1 MLREFSMKEN
11 NQKIVFTL
19 VLATIFTSVCLDIVV
34 EWGKD
39 VGALHLVIEIF
50 IALSVLAGIIFL
62 WFRNIFLNKQLVVS
76 KAESHKWKEQNA
88 HLIGG
93 LSKAIDLQLEEWK
106 LSPSEKEISLL
117 LLKGLSLKEIA
128 EIRGVSERTVRQ
140 QSVNVYQK
148 SGLAGRAELS
158 AYFLEDLL
166 K

>member
-1 MLREFSMKEN
+1 MRENK
-11 NQKIVFTL
+11 QKIIFTL
-19 VLATIFTSVCLDIVV
+19 VLAMIFASVLLDIVA
-34 EWGKD
+34 EWGKG

-50 IALSVLAGIIFL
+50 IALSVVSGIIFL
-62 WFRNIFLNKQLVVS
+62 WFKNLFLNKQLVFS
-76 KAESHKWKEQNA
+76 KAESNKWKEQNA

-93 LSKAIDLQLEEWK
+93 LSRAIDLQLEEWR
-106 LSPSEKEISLL
+106 LSPSEKETSLL

-128 EIRGVSERTVRQ
+128 EIRGVSERTARQ